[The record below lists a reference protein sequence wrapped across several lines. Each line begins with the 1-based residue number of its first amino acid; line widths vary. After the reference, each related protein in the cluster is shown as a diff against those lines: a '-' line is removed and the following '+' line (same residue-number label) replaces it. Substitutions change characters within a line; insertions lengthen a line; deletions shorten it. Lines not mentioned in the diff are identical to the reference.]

1 MHKHFCFPIWRSMIH
16 TYTPSIHPPKNLGSE
31 EINKTCQVTWSTTK
45 NNSLTSLNPKKPPHV
60 KPSTSQACRS
70 TVSHEDFN
78 ARSCLVP
85 PIAATTCA
93 WEAALG
99 WRSKLPWGHFGRCF
113 SLPKKRGWR
122 NPPAPL
128 FFWNQDVRQIRRHLC
143 LLKPRTR
150 KGTLIVAAFISS
162 RFSWC
167 TIVPGEYIL
176 VSNLGEIHLAR

>member
-1 MHKHFCFPIWRSMIH
+1 MVYPSKTLQNHPIFHAQTFFFPH
-16 TYTPSIHPPKNLGSE
+16 LKVYDPHLHPIYSSTQKPWLWKNKQNMSG
-31 EINKTCQVTWSTTK
+31 IMVHNKKQL
-45 NNSLTSLNPKKPPHV
+45 LTSLNPKKPPHV

-113 SLPKKRGWR
+113 SLPKKEVETHRH
-122 NPPAPL
+122 P
-128 FFWNQDVRQIRRHLC
+128 FF
-143 LLKPRTR
+143 LKP
-150 KGTLIVAAFISS
+150 GCSSNSSAFV
-162 RFSWC
+162 FVE
-167 TIVPGEYIL
+167 T
-176 VSNLGEIHLAR
+176 